1 MLNVNLMSSGS
12 CLFSEKIFLPIFLQA
27 TFTFRV
33 SNESQQVKFES
44 SVKQNT
50 FSKVL
55 LKIY

>member
-12 CLFSEKIFLPIFLQA
+12 CLFSKIFLPIFLQA